1 MKRLTTA
8 LVLGTALLGGAAA
21 CGSEGTPAPTT
32 TEEAVPEG
40 TLILESTDWVKND
53 SLATDV
59 TEFEVIEGETYRI
72 ESMFGTETLEIL
84 EVTDEEVTVRVS
96 GAYFAGDGMED
107 GPEFTLSNGETVGFS
122 TASADA
128 GVDYDLTYEIEE

>member
-8 LVLGTALLGGAAA
+8 FVLGTALLGGAAA
-21 CGSEGTPAPTT
+21 CGSEETPTPTT
-32 TEEAVPEG
+32 TEEAVPQG

-53 SLATDV
+53 SRATEV

-84 EVTDEEVTVRVS
+84 EVTDEEVT
-96 GAYFAGDGMED
+96 
-107 GPEFTLSNGETVGFS
+107 
-122 TASADA
+122 
-128 GVDYDLTYEIEE
+128 